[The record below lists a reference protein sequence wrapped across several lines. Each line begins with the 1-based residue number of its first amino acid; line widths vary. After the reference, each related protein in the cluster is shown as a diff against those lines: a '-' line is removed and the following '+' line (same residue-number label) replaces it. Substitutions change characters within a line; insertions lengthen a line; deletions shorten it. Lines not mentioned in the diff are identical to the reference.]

1 MRFSLFRMVL
11 HNTFAV
17 LFKSILNNM
26 LYPALLSILLTPNDT
41 VLSAP
46 VELESITI
54 TAQSGFA
61 EQHISGAGIVLKQK
75 DVLTFDQT
83 DVNTVLQSQPG
94 VYGQQEDGW
103 GLRMNIGIRGTGTLR
118 SSRITLMED
127 GVLTAPAA
135 YSAPEAYYTPV
146 IWKYSN
152 IEVLKGAAQI
162 VTGPQSTGGALNFV
176 TPVGDEKPNFKFS
189 LAAGA
194 FDQIRGAISGEVLP
208 TNRTQLLFGLFHN
221 EASGFHTIK
230 DERSGGFDLND
241 GYLKLI
247 HHLDN
252 KDIHHLEVLIAGT
265 SERSQQTYLGTTL
278 PTALLTPN
286 ERYFASSNDEMSMDR
301 LMTRLGYTMN
311 LKQGFIRADI
321 YRQYVHRNWYKL
333 DKIDAGNG
341 AISIVSILDNHQNY
355 PAEFDAINGDNSDS
369 ALAQLKAN
377 NRYYLSQGVQLRG
390 QFAQRFGNI
399 LLKHETGL
407 RLHYDHA
414 DRFQHSDKY
423 HIGQNVFALMQPGLP
438 GEAGN
443 RIDYTTAQSTYY
455 RNTLSHKSLN
465 IQAGFRTENIQAN
478 RIDYGSN
485 DADRIGVDVKDR
497 TNYSTVF
504 LPGMSLNY
512 SIKNWNSFAGV
523 HRGFT
528 PAGSKEGVLPELS
541 LSGEAG
547 IQHLKLPINITFFYS
562 AYDRLL
568 GSDAASAGGS
578 GSGEMFNGGAA
589 EVYGF
594 EGQYGKTIKS
604 HKVQATLT
612 ATQAYFKESFSSE
625 FDGWGEVNAGDF
637 MPYIPRLQ
645 FALKHQWERNRWSI
659 NCQLQYLSARK
670 STAEL
675 NTFDLPQSLVINEAI
690 SYTLT
695 ENVQLKLSI
704 QNVTNTRHLVAARPA
719 GFRTFAPRMALLSI
733 NVSL

>member
-1 MRFSLFRMVL
+1 
-11 HNTFAV
+11 
-17 LFKSILNNM
+17 M
-26 LYPALLSILLTPNDT
+26 LYPFLLTLLLTPTDT
-41 VLSAP
+41 VLPPP

-54 TAQSGFA
+54 TAQTRRAS
-61 EQHISGAGIVLKQK
+61 EHISGAGLVLKQK
-75 DVLTFDQT
+75 AILAFDQT
-83 DVNTVLQSQPG
+83 DANTVLQSQPG

-127 GVLTAPAA
+127 GVLTAPAP

-162 VTGPQSTGGALNFV
+162 VTGPQSTGGAINFV
-176 TPVGDEKPNFKFS
+176 TPVGNEKPDVKCAI
-189 LAAGA
+189 AAGA
-194 FDQIRGAISGEVLP
+194 FDQIRGTISGEVLP
-208 TNRTQLLFGLFHN
+208 TKRTQLLFGIFHH
-221 EASGFHTIK
+221 EAAGFHTIK
-230 DERSGGFDLND
+230 DQQSGGFDLND

-265 SERSQQTYLGTTL
+265 SERSEQTYLGTTL
-278 PTALLTPN
+278 QTALFTPN
-286 ERYFASSNDEMSMDR
+286 ERYFSSSNDEMSMDR
-301 LMTRLGYTMN
+301 LMTRFGYTLN
-311 LKQGFIRADI
+311 LEKGFIRADL

-341 AISIVSILDNHQNY
+341 AVSIASILDQFQNY
-355 PAEFDAINGDNSDS
+355 PAEFEAMKGENSDS

-377 NRYYLSQGVQLRG
+377 NRYYLSQGIQLRG
-390 QFAQRFGNI
+390 QWTQRFGNL
-399 LLKHETGL
+399 LLKQETGI

-414 DRFQHSDKY
+414 DRFQHADHY
-423 HIGQNVFALMQPGLP
+423 LIGQNVFTLRQPGLP
-438 GEAGN
+438 GAAGN
-443 RIDYTTAQSTYY
+443 RIDYTTAQSGYH
-455 RNTLSHKSLN
+455 RSTLSYKKLN
-465 IQAGFRTENIQAN
+465 IQTGFRTENIQAY
-478 RIDYGSN
+478 RMDYGSN
-485 DADRIGVDVKDR
+485 DAERNGTEVKVR
-497 TNYSTVF
+497 SNNSLVF
-504 LPGMSLNY
+504 LPGISLNY

-594 EGQYGKTIKS
+594 EGQLGKTIKD
-604 HKVQATLT
+604 HKFQATAT
-612 ATQAYFKESFSSE
+612 VTQAYFKESFSSD
-625 FDGWGEVNAGDF
+625 FDGWGDVTSGDF
-637 MPYIPRLQ
+637 MPYIPQMQCALQ
-645 FALKHQWERNRWSI
+645 HQWSKKRWSI
-659 NCQLQYLSARK
+659 NSQLLYLSARK
-670 STAEL
+670 SAAEL
-675 NTFDLPQSLVINEAI
+675 DVFDLPPSSVLNEAI
-690 SYTLT
+690 SYAVT
-695 ENVQLKLSI
+695 ENVILKLSI
-704 QNVTNTRHLVAARPA
+704 QNLTNTRHIVAARPA

-733 NVSL
+733 NASL